1 MPGKIIMV
9 TGGAAAE
16 KANLQNAMYCIIL
29 PNAITL
35 LRQKS

>member
-9 TGGAAAE
+9 TGGV